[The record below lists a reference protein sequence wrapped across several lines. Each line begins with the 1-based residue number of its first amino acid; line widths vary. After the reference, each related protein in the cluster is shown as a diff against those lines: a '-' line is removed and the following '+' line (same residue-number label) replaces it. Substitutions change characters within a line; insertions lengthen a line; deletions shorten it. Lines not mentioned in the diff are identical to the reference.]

1 MTSKPEGKPASAPIA
16 DASQRNTRLTNVVL
30 TDDAIADLKGIER
43 RAPEVLTEVF
53 RALKRLDEGKVR
65 PVPLKDYGKTG
76 DLSDCGKVVVETDGH
91 PEHRIVVRTVGD
103 TFEVHEVV
111 TVEERTQDLAYLITG
126 VRLGRITDPVRRSD
140 TERKIARIRK
150 LRDT

>member
-1 MTSKPEGKPASAPIA
+1 MTGKPAKKPAPAPIV
-16 DASQRNTRLTNVVL
+16 DASQRNTGFTNVQL

-53 RALKRLDEGKVR
+53 RALKRLNEGKLR
-65 PVPLKDYGKTG
+65 PVPLNDYGKTG
-76 DLSDCGKVVVETDGH
+76 DLSDCGKVVVETQGH
-91 PEHRIVVRTVGD
+91 PEYRIVVRAVGD

-111 TVEERTQDLAYLITG
+111 TVEERTQDLAYLLTG
-126 VRLGRITDPVRRSD
+126 VRLGRIAKPVRRSD

-150 LRDT
+150 LRDS

>member
-1 MTSKPEGKPASAPIA
+1 MTGKPAKKPAPAPIA
-16 DASQRNTRLTNVVL
+16 DASQRNRRFTNVLL
-30 TDDAIADLKGIER
+30 TDDAMADLKGIER

-53 RALKRLDEGKVR
+53 RALKRLNEGRIR
-65 PVPLKDYGKTG
+65 PIALNDYGKTG
-76 DLSDCGKVVVETDGH
+76 DLSDCGKVVVESQGH
-91 PEHRIVVRTVGD
+91 PEYHIVVRTVGD

-111 TVEERTQDLAYLITG
+111 TVKERTQDLAYLLTG
-126 VRLGRITDPVRRSD
+126 VRLGRIAEPVHRSD